1 MKVQNDHSGD
11 CDDFCTL
18 QHGKAAMDVRN
29 TTTMKPMS
37 GSHRED
43 AYLPLDN
50 GFCWAKCVRLWK
62 N

>member
-1 MKVQNDHSGD
+1 MVANVMKVQNDHSGD

-43 AYLPLDN
+43 AYLP
-50 GFCWAKCVRLWK
+50 
-62 N
+62 